1 VTGPFE
7 SVTILGAGAWGTA
20 LAQVAAAA
28 GRAVTLWAREPEVI
42 DGVNER
48 QENPLFLPGV
58 RLNQVIR
65 ATAELEDAA
74 DAELILAVPP
84 AQHMRALLRGVRPFL
99 TTGAPVVLC
108 AKGVERGSLALMTDV
123 LAEEI
128 PDAAPA
134 VLSGPGFAK
143 DVARGL
149 PTATTVACPDP
160 DLAQRIVATI
170 GLPTF
175 RPYVADDLIG
185 AEIGGAVKNVIAVG
199 CGVAEGRKLGDGA
212 RAALITRGFAELTR
226 LGLAMGAKA
235 ETLSGLCGLGDLVLT
250 CCSMTSRN
258 TSLGAALGE
267 GRTLRDVLAERRS
280 VAEGA
285 ESAPA
290 VVALAQKH
298 GVEMPICSAVADI
311 VAERISIDNAIF
323 ALLSRPFKAERA

>member
-1 VTGPFE
+1 LTGPFE
-7 SVTILGAGAWGTA
+7 TVAVVGAGAWGTA
-20 LAQVAAAA
+20 LAQVAAA
-28 GRAVTLWAREPEVI
+28 GKRAVTIWAREPEVVEGI
-42 DGVNER
+42 NAA
-48 QENPLFLPGV
+48 QENPLFLPGI
-58 RLNQVIR
+58 RLNPIIR
-65 ATAELEDAA
+65 ATDDLEDAA
-74 DAELILAVPP
+74 EAELILAVPP
-84 AQHMRALLRGVRPFL
+84 AQHMRGVLQGLRPHLRDGQ
-99 TTGAPVVLC
+99 PVVLC
-108 AKGVERGSLALMTDV
+108 AKGIERGSLALMTDV
-123 LAEEI
+123 LAEEL
-128 PDAAPA
+128 PTAPA
-134 VLSGPGFAK
+134 VVLSGPGFAK

-149 PTATTVACPDP
+149 PTATTVASPNQA
-160 DLAQRIVATI
+160 LAHRIVATL

-185 AEIGGAVKNVIAVG
+185 AEIGGAVKNVIAVA
-199 CGVAEGRKLGDGA
+199 CGMAEGRKLGDGA

-267 GRTLRDVLAERRS
+267 GRALKDVLAERRS

-290 VVALAQKH
+290 VVALARKH
-298 GVEMPICSAVADI
+298 GVEMPICSAVDDI
-311 VAERISIDNAIF
+311 VAERINIDDAIF